1 MKNILILIE
10 KIRYA
15 IALNKI
21 LSDAIEYGIEPDILE
36 KWQDSCYENH
46 IIRLSK
52 IVN

>member
-10 KIRYA
+10 KIRYTV
-15 IALNKI
+15 ALNNI
-21 LSDAIEYGIEPDILE
+21 LSDAIEYDIESDVLE
-36 KWQDSCYENH
+36 KWLDSCYENH